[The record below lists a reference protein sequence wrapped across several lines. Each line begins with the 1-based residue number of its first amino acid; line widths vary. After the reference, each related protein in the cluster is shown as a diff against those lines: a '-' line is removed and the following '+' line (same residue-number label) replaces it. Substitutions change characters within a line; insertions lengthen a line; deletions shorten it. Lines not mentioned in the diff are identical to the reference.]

1 MGLQADRR
9 LVFAIRDHLQGRPE
23 VEQVV
28 DLLTMMLGT
37 DRVLVCA
44 RLDFDDALGAADVER
59 ACVAIDDALHQEFP
73 DLDEIFLE
81 PVPRHDQGV
90 RDRVLERYGSQIG
103 ESAPGT

>member
-1 MGLQADRR
+1 MYAVRDR
-9 LVFAIRDHLQGRPE
+9 LAARPE

-37 DRVLVCA
+37 DSVLVCA

-59 ACVAIDDALHQEFP
+59 ACVEIDAVLRAEFG

-81 PVPRHDQGV
+81 PVPRSDEGM
-90 RDRVLERYGSQIG
+90 RARVLERYSPQ
-103 ESAPGT
+103 E